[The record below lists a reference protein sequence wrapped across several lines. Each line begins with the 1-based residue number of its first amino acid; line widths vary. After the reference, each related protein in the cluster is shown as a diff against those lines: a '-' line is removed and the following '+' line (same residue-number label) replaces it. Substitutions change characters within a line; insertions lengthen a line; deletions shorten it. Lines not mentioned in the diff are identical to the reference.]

1 MAAAICCLRLKRATS
16 ATTAGVCFITA
27 GPITKLF
34 AWGGPVEGVGGPVQR
49 GWSAIVGQE
58 GPRLRPFKVGD
69 VPIPMPANGLWYQ
82 NMEAVRVL
90 LQSREEG
97 AMPKH
102 VLDAMRARHFLDIT
116 YQTMMQKVK
125 MVDDAVAASEGRFS
139 AEDIIE
145 KRLQDRPAK
154 DQADVVCC
162 CAGRC

>member
-1 MAAAICCLRLKRATS
+1 VPLWVRTVLVFAHSRL
-16 ATTAGVCFITA
+16 
-27 GPITKLF
+27 
-34 AWGGPVEGVGGPVQR
+34 
-49 GWSAIVGQE
+49 
-58 GPRLRPFKVGD
+58 D